1 MEKKE
6 QFNTIVLMTAKLL
19 GLQKEVHYLQMFD
32 LQGEKAKILD
42 SFLERVAMLHKNN
55 KGARIAN
62 QLRTNYFA
70 LSEKQAYCISKA
82 AIKNHIEF

>member
-1 MEKKE
+1 MEKE
-6 QFNTIVLMTAKLL
+6 DDFNTTVLMTARLL
-19 GLQKEVHYLQMFD
+19 GLQSEVYYLQMFD

-55 KGARIAN
+55 KGAIIAN

-82 AIKNHIEF
+82 AIKYKIEL